1 MHRFFGIEMMCEGSA
16 TPTLPRV
23 KGVLQLLVRVLYYNQ
38 TTIISIEKNRPQ
50 MVVLPIV
57 RDLLDAL

>member
-1 MHRFFGIEMMCEGSA
+1 MMCEGSA
-16 TPTLPRV
+16 TPALPRV
-23 KGVLQLLVRVLYYNQ
+23 KGLLQLLVRVLYYNQ